1 MIARLIYEI
10 CCCCNRPVR
19 AGHPFMTCQ
28 MCDKI
33 MHKKCKTDD
42 NIVKFRDATY
52 CKICTDANDIVR
64 YNPFYQA
71 PHFANNG
78 LIDDEPVNYIKSIY
92 NSSKIL
98 ENCKTFSITELN
110 GTILPKNSAKYL
122 SRLFLNIDGNAS
134 TLTTLQLSCLVST
147 TNSLLSVLQKQ
158 ILIPKMEPCISLT
171 NTPPVTNHVIF
182 VKRKTSSRVKD
193 QECVFTCTTPLT
205 LTKSLAYLSV
215 MNT

>member
-1 MIARLIYEI
+1 
-10 CCCCNRPVR
+10 
-19 AGHPFMTCQ
+19 MTCQ

-78 LIDDEPVNYIKSIY
+78 LIDDEPVNYIESIY

-110 GTILPKNSAKYL
+110 ATILPKNSAQYL
-122 SRLFLNIDGNAS
+122 SKLFLNIDGNAS
-134 TLTTLQLSCLVST
+134 NFDNFAVELSCIDHKF
-147 TNSLLSVLQKQ
+147 SVIGLA
-158 ILIPKMEPCISLT
+158 ET
-171 NTPPVTNHVIF
+171 NTNPENGTLYQLNGY
-182 VKRKTSSRVKD
+182 SSCYQSR
-193 QECVFTCTTPLT
+193 
-205 LTKSLAYLSV
+205 
-215 MNT
+215 